1 MSDSYYEDI
10 LIPSEGIAV
19 KMGVSNSFE
28 DNFYYE
34 NHVYDITKANPLI
47 EERNDGKIIVVH
59 SLYKRVSRP
68 DPDRYLDLYG
78 TIVVDID
85 DLSAVIKAIR
95 EVANNIKRE
104 VFHKQYVIE
113 AGNKLDH
120 KLSHYGGDVI
130 YCKPRSFRNKGQ
142 PDPDPLVMHETALH
156 VHEWRDY
163 PSGDYDILIT
173 ELAKTGIHQD
183 YESHDYDSIFIRI
196 NHEEK
201 FIAAL
206 EQMKVR
212 LENCLSISED
222 S

>member
-10 LIPSEGIAV
+10 LIPCEGIAV

-34 NHVYDITKANPLI
+34 NHVFDITKANPSI
-47 EERNDGKIIVVH
+47 EERSGAKLILVH
-59 SLYKRVSRP
+59 SLYKNVSHP
-68 DPDRYLDLYG
+68 DPDKYLDIYG
-78 TIVVDID
+78 TIAVDID
-85 DLSAVIKAIR
+85 DLPGVIKAIR
-95 EVANNIKRE
+95 EVANNIKCD
-104 VFHKQYVIE
+104 VFHKPHVIDL
-113 AGNKLDH
+113 GDKLDH
-120 KLSHYGGDVI
+120 KLAHYGGDVI
-130 YCKPRSFRNKGQ
+130 YCKPHSFRNKGQ
-142 PDPDPLVMHETALH
+142 PDPDPLVFHETALH

-163 PSGDYDILIT
+163 RSGDYDILIT
-173 ELAKTGIHQD
+173 GLSKTGIHQD

-201 FIAAL
+201 FITAL

-212 LENCLSISED
+212 LENNSSISED